1 MELLCLGGGDE
12 IGKEGFLIKEG
23 EASIL
28 FEYGVKLQPEPPS
41 YPAEVEEKINAV
53 FVTHA
58 HLDHAGALPLLYKK
72 QEAPCL
78 LTPPTLDIY
87 HLLIKDF
94 LKVQEKKGYPEPFSE
109 KELSLFLKHVRKVD
123 YQDKIR
129 VRDKRIR
136 IFNAGHIPGSYSALV
151 EGEKNI
157 FFTGDIN
164 TKDTFLIRGMDR
176 EIPKVD
182 VLVIES
188 TYSDKEHNDRKE
200 EEINFINK
208 IQEYEDGIVLL
219 PAFAVSRAQ
228 EVLLILKEY
237 GILDRRKVY
246 MDGMA
251 KRVSDIILYHR
262 RYLKDSKALKDAL
275 RKVRFLARNEQR
287 DKALKEGSVIITTS
301 GMLQGG
307 PIIYYL
313 TKLKDFENGCI
324 LLTGYQIE
332 DTPGDKLLK
341 TSYFESEGERFKV
354 KMEVEKFDF
363 SAHADR
369 KELLNL
375 IRSINPKKI
384 VCVHGEKTKEFADEL
399 QEMGYEAYSLKSY
412 ETLEL

>member
-23 EASIL
+23 EVSIL
-28 FEYGVKLQPEPPS
+28 LEYGVKLQPEPPS
-41 YPAEVEEKINAV
+41 YPENVKEKINAV

-58 HLDHAGALPLLYKK
+58 HLDHAGALPLLYKN
-72 QEAPCL
+72 QEIPCL

-87 HLLIKDF
+87 YLLIKDF
-94 LKVQEKKGYPEPFSE
+94 LKVQQIKGYPEPFSE
-109 KELSLFLKHVRKVD
+109 KELELFFKNVSRIDYHDKLKIK
-123 YQDKIR
+123 DKS
-129 VRDKRIR
+129 VH
-136 IFNAGHIPGSYSALV
+136 IFNAGHIPGSYSAFI
-151 EGEKNI
+151 EGEKNLL
-157 FFTGDIN
+157 FTGDIN
-164 TKDTFLIRGMDR
+164 TKDTLLVNGMDKK
-176 EIPKVD
+176 IPKVD

-188 TYSDKEHNDRKE
+188 TYSDKEHNDREE

-237 GILDRRKVY
+237 GILDRREVY

-251 KRVSDIILYHR
+251 KRISDIILYHR

-287 DKALKEGSVIITTS
+287 DKALKKGSVIITTS

-307 PIIYYL
+307 PIVYYL
-313 TKLKDFENGCI
+313 TKLKDFENGCV
-324 LLTGYQIE
+324 LLTGYQVE

-341 TSYFESEGERFKV
+341 TNYFENDGERFKV
-354 KMEVEKFDF
+354 KMEVEKYDF

-369 KELLNL
+369 DELLNL
-375 IRSINPKKI
+375 IRSINPKKV
-384 VCVHGEKTKEFADEL
+384 VCIHGEKTKEFADEL
-399 QEMGYEAYSLKSY
+399 QGMGYEAYSLKSS
-412 ETLEL
+412 ESLEL